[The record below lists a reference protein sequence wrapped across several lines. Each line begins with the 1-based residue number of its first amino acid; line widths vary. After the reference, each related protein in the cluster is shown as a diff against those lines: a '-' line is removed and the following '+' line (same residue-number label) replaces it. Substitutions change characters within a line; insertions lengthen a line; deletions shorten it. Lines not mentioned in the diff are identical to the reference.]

1 MKIFKEFNQH
11 IFNKINIIKIKMPQL
26 FILSCNMFFFTLKEH
41 ITKNTIN
48 HLFHMLSDKKLFLAK
63 IVLIPI
69 IIVQISACTIV
80 PGQHMRQ
87 FATESSIEFP
97 VTENNDV

>member
-41 ITKNTIN
+41 ITKTPALLLCISGFVMYEDENDTEITLEPGDYVMITPEVK
-48 HLFHMLSDKKLFLAK
+48 HWLFASVKSQL
-63 IVLIPI
+63 VLLK
-69 IIVQISACTIV
+69 
-80 PGQHMRQ
+80 
-87 FATESSIEFP
+87 
-97 VTENNDV
+97 